1 MLIRPATT
9 ADFDALR
16 AIELAA
22 FETLR
27 AAGAVSGVPSASSD
41 QHLQRYLDH
50 GFLEVACN
58 HSGDAIGFCGGYIA
72 EHLLHIGEMDVHPNS
87 QQQGVGRALLTA
99 SLDKARSR
107 KLFGATLTTDRF
119 APFNAAFY
127 ATMGFRALAGDE
139 LPARLREILDEEAKI
154 GLDPD
159 RRIAMML
166 RF

>member
-16 AIELAA
+16 RIELAA

-41 QHLQRYLDH
+41 QQLQRYLDD
-50 GFLEVACN
+50 GFLEVACH
-58 HSGDAIGFCGGYIA
+58 HSGDPIGFCGGYIA
-72 EHLLHIGEMDVHPNS
+72 EHLLHIAEMDVHPNS
-87 QQQGVGRALLTA
+87 QGQGVGRALLTA
-99 SLDKARSR
+99 AIDKARAQR
-107 KLFGATLTTDRF
+107 LDGATLTTDRL

-139 LPARLREILDEEAKI
+139 LPARLRGILTEEAEI
-154 GLDPD
+154 GLDPA
-159 RRIAMML
+159 RRVAMML

>member
-16 AIELAA
+16 TIELAA

-41 QHLQRYLDH
+41 QQLQRYLDH
-50 GFLEVACN
+50 GLLEVACN
-58 HSGDAIGFCGGYIA
+58 PSGDPIGFCGGYIA
-72 EHLLHIGEMDVHPNS
+72 DQLLHIGEMDAHPNS
-87 QQQGVGRALLTA
+87 QRQGVGRALLTA
-99 SLDKARSR
+99 ALDKARAQR
-107 KLFGATLTTDRF
+107 LDGATLTTDRF
-119 APFNAAFY
+119 APFNAPFY
-127 ATMGFRALAGDE
+127 ATMGFRTLADNE
-139 LPARLREILDEEAKI
+139 LPARLREILTEEAKI

-159 RRIAMML
+159 RRIAMIL